1 MAAILEAAGTG
12 AGSFNVHPGHAFEG
26 FELRPEGVLAAL
38 RSCGV
43 TLDVAAA
50 RFRACPDCLGR
61 ACLRCAG
68 TGEVVDHDRAAVA
81 AARTHLRSDMA
92 TMRNGAD
99 FGRRNG
105 ARRSEEWFERRDLD
119 GFLHRSW
126 LKSTGVT
133 DETFR
138 GRPVIGICNSWSELV
153 NCNIH
158 LRGLAESVKRGV
170 LQAGGFPVEFPVMS
184 LGESL
189 MKPTTMLYRNLMAM
203 DVEESIRAYP
213 LDGVVLLTGCDKTNP
228 A

>member
-1 MAAILEAAGTG
+1 
-12 AGSFNVHPGHAFEG
+12 
-26 FELRPEGVLAAL
+26 
-38 RSCGV
+38 
-43 TLDVAAA
+43 
-50 RFRACPDCLGR
+50 
-61 ACLRCAG
+61 
-68 TGEVVDHDRAAVA
+68 
-81 AARTHLRSDMA
+81 MA

-99 FGRRNG
+99 FGRRSG
-105 ARRSEEWFERRDLD
+105 ARRSEEWFERSDLD

-189 MKPTTMLYRNLMAM
+189 MKPTTML
-203 DVEESIRAYP
+203 
-213 LDGVVLLTGCDKTNP
+213 
-228 A
+228 